1 MKQIDYRSDTITQPT
16 DKMRL
21 AMANAKVGDD
31 VYGEDPTVK
40 ALEEK
45 AADMMGKEAALF
57 VVSGT
62 MGNQLAVKTHTRPGD
77 EMILEKDSH
86 IFYYEVGGIGAISG
100 VQARTL
106 ESNLGVINPEMIR
119 EAIRGE
125 DIHFP
130 VSSLI
135 CLENTHN
142 KSGGTVIPLENMEA
156 IYEIAKENQIP
167 LHLDGARIFN
177 ASTYLKTDVKNI
189 AKYTDTIM
197 FCLSKG
203 LCAPIGSLL
212 LGSKDFIVRARK
224 NRKML
229 GGGIRQGGII
239 AAAGIV
245 ALEDM
250 VDRLEE
256 DHTTAR
262 ALADGLNNITGLSVN
277 PETVQTNI
285 VMCDIIKE
293 NLTAIELVNSLK
305 SEGILSTV
313 ISSKRIRF
321 VTNYH
326 IGKEDVEQTLKSIG
340 DLISN

>member
-1 MKQIDYRSDTITQPT
+1 MKHIDYRSDTITQPT
-16 DKMRL
+16 DKMRH
-21 AMANAKVGDD
+21 AMANAIVGDD
-31 VYGEDPTVK
+31 VYEEDPTVR

-45 AADMMGKEAALF
+45 AADMMGKETGLF
-57 VVSGT
+57 VPSGT
-62 MGNQLAVKTHTRPGD
+62 MGNQLAVKTHTKHGD
-77 EMILEKDSH
+77 EIILEKDSH
-86 IFYYEVGGIGAISG
+86 IYYYEAGGMGAISG
-100 VQARTL
+100 VQGRTL
-106 ESNLGVINPEMIR
+106 ESNLGVMDPEMIR
-119 EAIRGE
+119 DAIRGD

-130 VSSLI
+130 TTSLI

-203 LCAPIGSLL
+203 LCAPIGSMLV
-212 LGSKDFIVRARK
+212 GSKEFIGKARK

-229 GGGIRQGGII
+229 GGGMRQAGII
-239 AAAGIV
+239 AAAGII

-250 VDRLEE
+250 VERLEE
-256 DHTTAR
+256 DHTHAR
-262 ALADGLNNITGLSVN
+262 ALGEGLNDISGLSVN
-277 PETVQTNI
+277 PETLQTNI
-285 VMCDIIKE
+285 VMCDITKE
-293 NLTAIELVNSLK
+293 NLTAIELVTSLK
-305 SEGILSTV
+305 KEGILSSV

-321 VTNYH
+321 VTNIH
-326 IGKEDVEQTLKSIG
+326 ISKEDVEQTVESISG
-340 DLISN
+340 LINN

>member
-1 MKQIDYRSDTITQPT
+1 
-16 DKMRL
+16 
-21 AMANAKVGDD
+21 
-31 VYGEDPTVK
+31 
-40 ALEEK
+40 
-45 AADMMGKEAALF
+45 
-57 VVSGT
+57 
-62 MGNQLAVKTHTRPGD
+62 
-77 EMILEKDSH
+77 
-86 IFYYEVGGIGAISG
+86 
-100 VQARTL
+100 
-106 ESNLGVINPEMIR
+106 MIR

-212 LGSKDFIVRARK
+212 VGSKDFIVRARK

-262 ALADGLNNITGLSVN
+262 ALADGLNNITGLSAN

>member
-16 DKMRL
+16 DKMRH
-21 AMANAKVGDD
+21 AMANAIVGDD
-31 VYGEDPTVK
+31 VYEEDPTVK

-45 AADMMGKEAALF
+45 AADMMDKEAGLF
-57 VVSGT
+57 VPSGT

-77 EMILEKDSH
+77 EIILEKDSH
-86 IFYYEVGGIGAISG
+86 IYYYEVGGMGAISG
-100 VQARTL
+100 VQGRTL
-106 ESNLGVINPEMIR
+106 TSNLGAIDPEIVR
-119 EAIRGE
+119 DAIRGE

-130 VSSLI
+130 STSLI

-177 ASTYLKTDVKNI
+177 ASTYLKTDVRNI

-203 LCAPIGSLL
+203 LCAPIGSILV
-212 LGSKDFIVRARK
+212 GSKEFITKARK

-229 GGGIRQGGII
+229 GGGMRQAGII
-239 AAAGIV
+239 AAAGII

-256 DHTTAR
+256 DHATAR
-262 ALADGLNNITGLSVN
+262 ALGEGFNNITGLSVN
-277 PETVQTNI
+277 PETLQTNI
-285 VMCDIIKE
+285 VMCDITKE
-293 NLTAIELVNSLK
+293 NFTAIDLVTSLK
-305 SEGILSTV
+305 KEGILSTV

-326 IGKEDVEQTLKSIG
+326 IGKDDIEQTIQIVNRMING
-340 DLISN
+340 